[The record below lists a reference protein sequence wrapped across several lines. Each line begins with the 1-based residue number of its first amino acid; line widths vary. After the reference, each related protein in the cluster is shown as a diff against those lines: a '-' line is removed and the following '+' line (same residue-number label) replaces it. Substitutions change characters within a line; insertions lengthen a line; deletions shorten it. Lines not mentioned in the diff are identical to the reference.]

1 MTPDLLR
8 SRLGLWLVL
17 PLGACAVWLLL
28 ALAWGPARGAEG
40 VEAEMDGTDAAVE
53 SGREALRGRT
63 RFPWYDAE
71 RDALR
76 RVDVQP
82 PADTAE
88 NRRSTWQANPSL
100 PDSTGSSFGTD
111 WSGLWAVIEAL
122 IWLGLLTLLVWLV
135 YFLVRSYLRQHSPP
149 EAEEAAAEEV
159 RSQADLIETLPFDV
173 QRPQSDLLAEARR
186 LYELGAY
193 AQAILYLFSYQ
204 LIRLDRGQQIRLA
217 RGKTNRQ
224 YLRELQPRPDLRGIL
239 ERTMLVFEEVFFGHY
254 PLDRAGFERCWEQ
267 LDEFH
272 QRLSEAA
279 Q

>member
-1 MTPDLLR
+1 MNNDILPIRLPCPLTQPLLVR
-8 SRLGLWLVL
+8 
-17 PLGACAVWLLL
+17 AVWLLGLL
-28 ALAWGPARGAEG
+28 ALLPGPAWAADVVR
-40 VEAEMDGTDAAVE
+40 TDAAIE
-53 SGREALRGRT
+53 AGREALRGRT
-63 RFPWYDAE
+63 RFPWYDTE
-71 RDALR
+71 QDALR
-76 RVDVQP
+76 RIDVQP

-88 NRRSTWQANPSL
+88 NRRSTWQGSL
-100 PDSTGSSFGTD
+100 PDSSAPSFGTD

-122 IWLGLLTLLVWLV
+122 IWSGLLALLIWLV
-135 YFLVRSYLRQHSPP
+135 YFLARSYLRQHSAP
-149 EAEEAAAEEV
+149 EAEEAVADLARSEE
-159 RSQADLIETLPFDV
+159 DLIENLPFDV
-173 QRPQSDLLAEARR
+173 RRPQADLLAEAKR

-193 AQAILYLFSYQ
+193 AQAVIYLFSYQ
-204 LIRLDRGQQIRLA
+204 LIRLDRGQHIRLA

-254 PLDRAGFERCWEQ
+254 ALDRAGFERCWER

>member
-1 MTPDLLR
+1 MTNDALPIR
-8 SRLGLWLVL
+8 FKPSHVL
-17 PLGACAVWLLL
+17 PLGVRAVWLLGLL
-28 ALAWGPARGAEG
+28 ALGPGPAWAAEAG
-40 VEAEMDGTDAAVE
+40 QADTAVE
-53 SGREALRGRT
+53 RGREALSGRT

-71 RDALR
+71 QDALR
-76 RVDVQP
+76 RIDVQP

-88 NRRSTWQANPSL
+88 NRRSTWQANPSV
-100 PDSTGSSFGTD
+100 PDSSGPSFGTD
-111 WSGLWAVIEAL
+111 WSGLGAVIEAI
-122 IWLGLLTLLVWLV
+122 IWLGLLGLLVWLV
-135 YFLVRSYLRQHSPP
+135 YFLVRSYLRQHSAP
-149 EAEEAAAEEV
+149 EAEEAAAEAA
-159 RSQADLIETLPFDV
+159 RSEADLIESLPFDV
-173 QRPQSDLLAEARR
+173 RRPQADLLAEAKR

-193 AQAILYLFSYQ
+193 AQAVIYLFSYQ
-204 LIRLDRGQQIRLA
+204 LIRLDRGQYIRLA

-254 PLDRAGFERCWEQ
+254 PLDRAGFERCWER

>member
-1 MTPDLLR
+1 MTTGPLPT
-8 SRLGLWLVL
+8 RLGPRLVL
-17 PLGACAVWLLL
+17 PLGVRAVWLLL
-28 ALAWGPARGAEG
+28 ALAWGPAWAAER
-40 VEAEMDGTDAAVE
+40 VEAEVAGTDAAVE
-53 SGREALRGRT
+53 RGREALQGRT

-76 RVDVQP
+76 RIDVQP

-88 NRRSTWQANPSL
+88 NRRSNWQADASL
-100 PDSTGSSFGTD
+100 PDATGPSFGTD

-122 IWLGLLTLLVWLV
+122 IWLGLLGLLIWLI
-135 YFLVRSYLRQHSPP
+135 YFLARSYLRQHSPP
-149 EAEEAAAEEV
+149 EAEEAAAEDV

-204 LIRLDRGQQIRLA
+204 LIRLDRGQHIRLA

-254 PLDRAGFERCWEQ
+254 PLDRAGFERCWER

-279 Q
+279 L